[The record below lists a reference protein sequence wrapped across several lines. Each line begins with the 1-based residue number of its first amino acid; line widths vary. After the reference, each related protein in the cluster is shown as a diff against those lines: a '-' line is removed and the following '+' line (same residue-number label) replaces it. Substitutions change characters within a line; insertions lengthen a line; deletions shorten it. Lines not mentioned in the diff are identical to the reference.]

1 MLLVEAELL
10 PWAVVVEDL
19 EADEGA
25 EEAVQETLVAGKS
38 Q

>member
-10 PWAVVVEDL
+10 PWAVVEDL

-25 EEAVQETLVAGKS
+25 EEAVQVH
-38 Q
+38 